1 MKFSGKVTCSLRFV
15 PLRFG
20 LGFVILAVAKYVFS
34 RLPEVRHVLP
44 NPDEILMNQARQ
56 KHKDDGGISAFLAF
70 VQSVE

>member
-1 MKFSGKVTCSLRFV
+1 MTCSLRFV

-20 LGFVILAVAKYVFS
+20 LGSVILAVAKYVFS

-56 KHKDDGGISAFLAF
+56 
-70 VQSVE
+70 